1 VSVDTIEEALYSRL
15 TGFSGLSSLISTRVY
30 PCLLPQGTEK
40 PACYYEIDE
49 TRRESTD
56 AADDT
61 YRITDLTV
69 TVVADSYR
77 SAKAVTDQVELALA
91 RWTQSTPV
99 EVIETLVTHKG
110 IMAVQDTNEFIAVTE
125 VNIQYFIP

>member
-1 VSVDTIEEALYSRL
+1 VSVDTIEEALFSRL
-15 TGFSGLSSLISTRVY
+15 TGFAGLSALIGSRVY

-56 AADDT
+56 QADDN

-69 TVVADSYR
+69 TAVADSYR
-77 SAKAVTDQVELALA
+77 SAKAVTEQVELALA
-91 RWTQSTPV
+91 RWTQSSPV
-99 EVIETLVTHKG
+99 EVIETLVMHKG
-110 IMAVQDTNEFIAVTE
+110 IMAVEDTSEFIAVTD

>member
-1 VSVDTIEEALYSRL
+1 MSVDTIEEALFSRL
-15 TGFSGLSSLISTRVY
+15 TGLAGLSALIGSRVY

-40 PACYYEIDE
+40 PACYYEIDQ

-56 AADDT
+56 QADEN

-77 SAKAVTDQVELALA
+77 SAKAVTEQVELALA
-91 RWTQSTPV
+91 RWTQSMPV

-110 IMAVQDTNEFIAVTE
+110 IMAVEDTSEFIAVTD